1 MESVPEMIA
10 RAAAEEGVEV
20 RAENGAEKWST
31 RKQRGEDSERGAGC
45 ADIRIARGEMHDEK
59 YRC

>member
-1 MESVPEMIA
+1 MIA

-20 RAENGAEKWST
+20 RADNGAEKWST
-31 RKQRGEDSERGAGC
+31 RKQRGAGSERGGDCEENHIA
-45 ADIRIARGEMHDEK
+45 RTARGEMHDEK